1 MDYGFLLSCG
11 ISIATVACAWGVM
24 NQKDKQHDEQI
35 KEIKEFVS
43 EQVKAI
49 NQKHTEDVRLLQQQI
64 NMQNSAFDALKDGIK
79 ELNTK
84 MDLLLKGQ
92 LIIPTKD

>member
-1 MDYGFLLSCG
+1 MNIEFLVSCG
-11 ISIATVACAWGVM
+11 ITVATIGCAWGVM
-24 NQKDKQHDEQI
+24 KQKDKQHDEQI

-43 EQVKAI
+43 EQVKEI
-49 NQKHTEDVRLLQQQI
+49 NLKHSEDVRNLQQQI
-64 NMQNSAFDALKDGIK
+64 NLQNTAFDTLKDGIS

-92 LIIPTKD
+92 LVIPRG